1 MKRKFTTNLIL
12 LLTLNLLVKPFW
24 IFGIDRTVQ
33 NLVGAS
39 EYGIYFALFNFS
51 ILFNILLD
59 FGLTNFN
66 NREISRHANLLSR
79 YLSNMVTVKFLM
91 GILYAI
97 VSITFA
103 LIVGYSRA
111 QISLLA
117 VLVFNQFLSSF
128 ILYLRSN
135 ISALQRFKTDS
146 LLSVTDRLF
155 MIALCSFMLWGPFRQ
170 HFSVRWFA
178 YAQTIAY
185 LVTALIALLIVISRA
200 QFFKPR
206 LDRAFIVS
214 ILRQSYPYA
223 ILALLM
229 SFYYRI
235 DSVMLERM
243 LPDGD
248 IQSGIYAQAF
258 RLLDAASM
266 LPFLFS
272 TLLLPLFSKMIK
284 RNEDIKPLLG
294 FAFRVLF
301 VVTFSASVVC
311 VTYRS
316 QIMDLLYV
324 NHSSESSV
332 VLSIQMISFLFI
344 SLVYIFGTLLT
355 ANGSLRYLNI
365 VSVFGVILN
374 IALNFIL
381 IPRYTIIGAAASSL
395 VTQLLMAALQ
405 ILLSYRV
412 FRLKVNLRDI
422 LQFVFFIIIAIVVAY
437 VIMIQPL
444 NWAIGFIVILAV
456 LVILSFVMRIV
467 RIKEIVKLLM
477 GLEE

>member
-1 MKRKFTTNLIL
+1 MKRKFTANLIL
-12 LLTLNLLVKPFW
+12 LLTLNLLVKPIW

-39 EYGIYFALFNFS
+39 EYGVYFALFNFS

-66 NREISRHANLLSR
+66 NREISRNANILSR

-91 GILYAI
+91 GVLYAI

-103 LIVGYSRA
+103 LIVGYSRV
-111 QISLLA
+111 QLTLLA

-135 ISALQRFKTDS
+135 VSGLQRFKTDS
-146 LLSVTDRLF
+146 LLSVTDRVL
-155 MIALCSFMLWGPFRQ
+155 MIALCSFLLWGPFRQ
-170 HFSVRWFA
+170 HFSVQWFA

-185 LVTALIALLIVISRA
+185 LVTALITLLIVIRRA
-200 QFFKPR
+200 EFFKPR

-223 ILALLM
+223 ILGLLM

-248 IQSGIYAQAF
+248 VQSGIYAQAF

-284 RNEDIKPLLG
+284 SNEDIKPLLG
-294 FAFRVLF
+294 FAFRILF

-311 VTYRS
+311 VAYRT

-324 NHSSESSV
+324 HHSSESSV
-332 VLSIQMISFLFI
+332 VLSIQMVSFLFI

-365 VSVFGVILN
+365 VSVFGVTLN
-374 IALNFIL
+374 IVLNFIL

-395 VTQLLMAALQ
+395 ATQLLMAALQ
-405 ILLSYRV
+405 ILLSYKI
-412 FRLKVNLRDI
+412 FRLKVNIRST
-422 LQFVFFIIIAIVVAY
+422 LQFVSFVIIAIVVAY
-437 VIMIQPL
+437 AITIQPL
-444 NWAIGFIVILAV
+444 NWAMGFIATLAV
-456 LVILSFVMRIV
+456 LVILSIVMRIV